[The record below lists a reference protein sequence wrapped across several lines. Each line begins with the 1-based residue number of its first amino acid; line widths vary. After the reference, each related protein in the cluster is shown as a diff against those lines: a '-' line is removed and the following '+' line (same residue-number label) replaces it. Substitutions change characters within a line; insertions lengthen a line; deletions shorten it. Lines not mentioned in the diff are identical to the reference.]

1 MRPAILAPVV
11 LLWACDARDKPKPAP
26 REPAVTMA
34 PRDSANRE
42 LETPRVV
49 TEPTLIVFWLPA
61 GDTLQP
67 EDAAAALDELNYYTE
82 QIGPSLARWGVRL
95 LPTNAETLYIALP
108 NHKRRSVL
116 LSGLDFPFGYVI
128 AEPGGIERVLPG
140 VYPVEELLE
149 EVRVYFYLE
158 EDTATAAPP
167 RRVITE

>member
-1 MRPAILAPVV
+1 MRPAILALLVP
-11 LLWACDARDKPKPAP
+11 LWACDARARPEAA
-26 REPAVTMA
+26 RHEPAAPV
-34 PRDSANRE
+34 PRDAADSV
-42 LETPRVV
+42 LETPRLV

-149 EVRVYFYLE
+149 EVRVYFDLE
-158 EDTATAAPP
+158 EDTATAPP
-167 RRVITE
+167 QRVITD